1 MIYFTEIDKDKEG
14 KQAIAET
21 IAFQFYLK
29 ELPESI
35 KFGHTTKINHIEY
48 NGGFHTNQIMGVFP
62 KEIEWEGCFYG
73 TYQNDVGENYSAKER
88 SDKVRPFMGRP
99 IRVGF
104 AVPKGYEDNI
114 PGEDYEITNKI
125 GVIDDGKMNGIVGV
139 YVIEEYE
146 CTIIDYS
153 NVDYRIKLVPHQRQ
167 EKIKPSATATVAVKF
182 NAENITSSAGAIRA
196 AVPHKAKKPLK
207 GAAGASDKATAIA
220 GAASPQ
226 SVKAN
231 KGGSIAHTTR
241 QNLAAKRLAE
251 SKAANPAAPVL
262 KPGKPSHKGYRG
274 NITP

>member
-1 MIYFTEIDKDKEG
+1 MIYFTEIDKDKKG
-14 KQAIAET
+14 DQSTGET
-21 IAFQFYLK
+21 VAFQFYLK
-29 ELPESI
+29 ELPESV

-73 TYQNDVGENYSAKER
+73 TYQDEAGENYSAKER

-104 AVPKGYEDNI
+104 AVPAGNDVYI
-114 PGEDYEITNKI
+114 PGEGYETNNVI
-125 GVIDDGKMNGIVGV
+125 GYDDVLMNGIVGV

-182 NAENITSSAGAIRA
+182 NAENIKTSSNAIRA
-196 AVPHKAKKPLK
+196 AIPHRAKKPLSSAKAAADK
-207 GAAGASDKATAIA
+207 GKVIGEVMGPPQVAPRRSSVEYDIIRGNKPAGSPVKPKVSPPPRA
-220 GAASPQ
+220 G
-226 SVKAN
+226 
-231 KGGSIAHTTR
+231 KGG
-241 QNLAAKRLAE
+241 
-251 SKAANPAAPVL
+251 
-262 KPGKPSHKGYRG
+262 PGVSPRG
-274 NITP
+274 NRNNSIPS